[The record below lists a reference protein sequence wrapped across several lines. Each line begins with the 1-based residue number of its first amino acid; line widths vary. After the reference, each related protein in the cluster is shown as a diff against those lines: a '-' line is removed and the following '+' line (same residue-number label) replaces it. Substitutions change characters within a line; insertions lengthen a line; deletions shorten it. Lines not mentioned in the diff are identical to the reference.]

1 MLTDKVMKYY
11 SEENDLNCAESMLYG
26 ANEEYD
32 LNLSEDALK
41 TMSAF
46 GGGMAVESVCGA
58 LTGAV
63 AALGVM
69 FTGDKSIDKDRR
81 KEIIADFYREFEKKL
96 GTDNCEL
103 LKEKYR
109 DEVDGC
115 LKVVELSAEVL
126 EEIVSKYDKE
136 TTMNI
141 RYMNKLIESIKES
154 ELDAMFIAPSE
165 ELNFL
170 AGFSPHICE
179 RIQGLFVKEDGDYFY
194 FCNRLTRDEV
204 EENLPRQK
212 VYSWLDNKGF
222 VEDLQNL
229 MEEKEL
235 IGKTIGVNSTARAFN
250 ILDVM
255 EKIDVKFKN
264 GKSILEDMRIIKT
277 EEEIKLLKEAG
288 RKTDEVME

>member
-141 RYMNKLIESIKES
+141 RYMNK
-154 ELDAMFIAPSE
+154 
-165 ELNFL
+165 
-170 AGFSPHICE
+170 
-179 RIQGLFVKEDGDYFY
+179 
-194 FCNRLTRDEV
+194 
-204 EENLPRQK
+204 
-212 VYSWLDNKGF
+212 
-222 VEDLQNL
+222 
-229 MEEKEL
+229 
-235 IGKTIGVNSTARAFN
+235 
-250 ILDVM
+250 
-255 EKIDVKFKN
+255 
-264 GKSILEDMRIIKT
+264 
-277 EEEIKLLKEAG
+277 
-288 RKTDEVME
+288 